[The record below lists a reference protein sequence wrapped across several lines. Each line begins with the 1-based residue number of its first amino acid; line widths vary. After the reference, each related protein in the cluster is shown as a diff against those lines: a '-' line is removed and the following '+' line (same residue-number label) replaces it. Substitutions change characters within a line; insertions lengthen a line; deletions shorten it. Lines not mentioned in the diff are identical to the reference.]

1 MEVLASLQVEDI
13 IKELL
18 VKASVIDY
26 ERLVRLLISACKLG
40 KHPIPKEADL
50 VQLLI
55 RKYCYVSEKEGTLI
69 VKSEHKYD
77 MSLHRRLAALRDYAI
92 NTLEK
97 NGGVYEIAKLM
108 EETGTKFTQISSF
121 MNELVDIK

>member
-50 VQLLI
+50 FQLLI

-77 MSLHRRLAALRDYAI
+77 MSSQRRLAALRDYTI
-92 NTLEK
+92 
-97 NGGVYEIAKLM
+97 
-108 EETGTKFTQISSF
+108 
-121 MNELVDIK
+121 